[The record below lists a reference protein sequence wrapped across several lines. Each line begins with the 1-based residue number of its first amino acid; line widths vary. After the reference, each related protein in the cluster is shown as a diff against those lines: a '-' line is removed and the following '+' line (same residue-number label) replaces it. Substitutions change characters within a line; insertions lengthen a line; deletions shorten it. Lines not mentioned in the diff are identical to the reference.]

1 MVMAARAFIG
11 NNESR
16 LARGSVNAMR
26 WRREDGTWAA
36 TSPLAVGIPLVS
48 TAYPLL
54 NPTSAVGRRSVTD
67 AQRGDDSKAL
77 QLARNG
83 QECCEDSGLFAL
95 KTQVRIL

>member
-36 TSPLAVGIPLVS
+36 TSPLAVGIPLVC
-48 TAYPLL
+48 TAYPFTQLPQL
-54 NPTSAVGRRSVTD
+54 VDVVLPTHNGVTIRKRCNSLEMAKSVV
-67 AQRGDDSKAL
+67 
-77 QLARNG
+77 
-83 QECCEDSGLFAL
+83 
-95 KTQVRIL
+95 KTRACSH

>member
-36 TSPLAVGIPLVS
+36 TSPLAVGIPLVC
-48 TAYPLL
+48 TAYPFTQLPQL
-54 NPTSAVGRRSVTD
+54 VDVVLPTHNGVTIRKRCNSLEMAKSVV
-67 AQRGDDSKAL
+67 
-77 QLARNG
+77 
-83 QECCEDSGLFAL
+83 
-95 KTQVRIL
+95 KTRACSR